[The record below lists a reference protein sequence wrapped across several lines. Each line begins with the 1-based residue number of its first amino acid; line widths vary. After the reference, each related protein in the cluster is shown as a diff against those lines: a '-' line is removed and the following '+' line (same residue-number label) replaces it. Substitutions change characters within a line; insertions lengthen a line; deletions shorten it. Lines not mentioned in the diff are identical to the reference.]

1 VSALTSDE
9 KRPVGVMREELLNNF
24 AEGAVLRDE
33 ARLAEARE
41 ALELAMGADALID
54 AAAVVAC
61 FQRLNRIADGTG
73 IALDEQMLMMTGS
86 LRDELNIDA
95 FASAA
100 NTPKLPGRKR
110 FMSFLMRP
118 LEGLMMR
125 AMQKGIAKAQAK
137 NRLDKS

>member
-9 KRPVGVMREELLNNF
+9 KRPVGVAHEELLINF
-24 AEGAVLRDE
+24 TEGAVLRNE
-33 ARLAEARE
+33 PRLAEARE

-86 LRDELNIDA
+86 LRDELKIDA
-95 FASAA
+95 LASAA
-100 NTPKLPGRKR
+100 NTPKLAGLKKI
-110 FMSFLMRP
+110 MSFLLRP
-118 LEGLMMR
+118 FEGSMMR
-125 AMQKGIAKAQAK
+125 AMQKGIAKVQAK
-137 NRLDKS
+137 RPVE

>member
-1 VSALTSDE
+1 LTSDE
-9 KRPVGVMREELLNNF
+9 KRPVGVVHEELLNNF
-24 AEGAVLRDE
+24 TEGAVLRDE
-33 ARLAEARE
+33 PRLAEARE

-73 IALDEQMLMMTGS
+73 IALDERMLMMTGS
-86 LRDELNIDA
+86 LRAELKIDA

-100 NTPKLPGRKR
+100 NTPKLAGLKKV
-110 FMSFLMRP
+110 MSFLLRP
-118 LEGLMMR
+118 FEGSMMR

-137 NRLDKS
+137 RLVG